1 MSRSADKFFPIEGMM
16 RAGRVKMMVLCFVV
30 VAVAEVLDGSSRR
43 WDECRVK
50 MLVLCSNCN
59 SGRSSSYS
67 SSSSSSSSS
76 SRRRMS
82 AGPAQNVGALQ

>member
-1 MSRSADKFFPIEGMM
+1 
-16 RAGRVKMMVLCFVV
+16 MMVLCFVV
-30 VAVAEVLDGSSRR
+30 FAVVEVLDGRR

-50 MLVLCSNCN
+50 TLVLCSNFD
-59 SGRSSSYS
+59 SGRSSSY
-67 SSSSSSSSS
+67 SSS

>member
-1 MSRSADKFFPIEGMM
+1 MSRSSDKFFPIEGMM

-30 VAVAEVLDGSSRR
+30 VAVVEVLDGSSRRR

-59 SGRSSSYS
+59 SARSSSG
-67 SSSSSSSSS
+67 SSSSS

>member
-1 MSRSADKFFPIEGMM
+1 
-16 RAGRVKMMVLCFVV
+16 MMVLCFVV
-30 VAVAEVLDGSSRR
+30 VAVVEVLDGSSRRR

-50 MLVLCSNCN
+50 MLVLCSICN
-59 SGRSSSYS
+59 SGRSG
-67 SSSSSSSSS
+67 SSSSSS

>member
-1 MSRSADKFFPIEGMM
+1 MSRSSDKFFPIEGMM

-30 VAVAEVLDGSSRR
+30 VMVVEVLNGRSRRR

-50 MLVLCSNCN
+50 MLVLCSNC
-59 SGRSSSYS
+59 SSARSSSY
-67 SSSSSSSSS
+67 SSS

>member
-1 MSRSADKFFPIEGMM
+1 MSRSSDKFFPIEGMM

-30 VAVAEVLDGSSRR
+30 VAVVEVLDGSSRSS
-43 WDECRVK
+43 RVK
-50 MLVLCSNCN
+50 MLVLCNNCN
-59 SGRSSSYS
+59 SGRSSSY
-67 SSSSSSSSS
+67 SSS

>member
-1 MSRSADKFFPIEGMM
+1 MSRSSDKFFPIEGMM

-30 VAVAEVLDGSSRR
+30 VAVVEVLDGSSRRR

-50 MLVLCSNCN
+50 MLVLCSICN
-59 SGRSSSYS
+59 SARSSSY
-67 SSSSSSSSS
+67 SSS

>member
-1 MSRSADKFFPIEGMM
+1 
-16 RAGRVKMMVLCFVV
+16 MMVLCFVV
-30 VAVAEVLDGSSRR
+30 VAVVEVLDGSSRRR

-50 MLVLCSNCN
+50 MLVLCNNCN
-59 SGRSSSYS
+59 SGRSSSY
-67 SSSSSSSSS
+67 SSS